1 MQKIMFN
8 DKYNL
13 TELVL
18 EGEKR
23 QTRRLVSKEL
33 VDETFEQVYKFATE
47 TEDLPTL
54 LNLMNHLTSDSK
66 YKINEEVAIAQSY
79 KTIND
84 GMEWSLDK
92 ISFCGK
98 YCETAGWNNKMF
110 VKADLMPYHLKI
122 TNLGIE
128 RLQEISDSDCLKEGI
143 ADIREGCKATQY
155 GYVCD
160 GEYKLFDTPREA
172 FASLIDKVS
181 GKGTWVS
188 NPYVFIYG
196 LELMF

>member
-13 TELVL
+13 TNLVL
-18 EGEKR
+18 EEYKT
-23 QTRRLVSKEL
+23 QTRMIIPKGII
-33 VDETFEQVYKFATE
+33 DETFERVYNIAKE
-47 TEDLPTL
+47 TEDVPTHVI
-54 LNLMNHLTSDSK
+54 LMNHLTSDSK

-92 ISFCGK
+92 IAFCGK

-160 GEYKLFDTPREA
+160 GEYKLFDTPRES

-181 GKGTWVS
+181 GKGTWAS

-196 LELMF
+196 LKLMF